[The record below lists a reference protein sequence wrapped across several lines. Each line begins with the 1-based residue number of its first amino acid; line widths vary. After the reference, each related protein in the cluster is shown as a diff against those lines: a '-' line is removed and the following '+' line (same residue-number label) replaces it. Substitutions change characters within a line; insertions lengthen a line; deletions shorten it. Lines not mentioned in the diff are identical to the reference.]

1 MQPDEVL
8 AIDLGGTQMRAA
20 LISKDGSISRRSAR
34 PTPLEDQDLDSL
46 FELADEVLTDDVSTA
61 VVAVP
66 GRVNYRLGQL
76 EHAPNLPERWTSLLR
91 ENHLEDRLGLE
102 VALANDA
109 DAAAVGESYFGA
121 GRHYDDI
128 AYITVSTGVG
138 AGAVF
143 GGQLVRGR
151 RSSIGIGHTV
161 IDRVALVSEG
171 PASLEDL
178 ASGTAMETAAEV
190 VGLPADGRRIVE
202 LVERADPRATRVWQ
216 SLVDA
221 LVVGVANL
229 AYLVM
234 PQIIILGGGVGLN
247 GHLLLDPIRRY
258 LSSNGPPSLPE
269 PISVVTAALG
279 DDAGLVGAAAWRAA
293 TRGEQRSRS
302 TVPRITPGADTPRRD
317 IA

>member
-109 DAAAVGESYFGA
+109 DAAAVGESCFGA

-247 GHLLLDPIRRY
+247 GHLLVDPIRRY
-258 LSSNGPPSLPE
+258 LSNHGPPSLPE
-269 PISVVTAALG
+269 PIIVVTAALG
-279 DDAGLVGAAAWRAA
+279 DDAGLVGAAAWRRA
-293 TRGEQRSRS
+293 TRDEQRSRS
-302 TVPRITPGADTPRRD
+302 TVPQIMSAADTPQWD